1 MFGLLHFC
9 MWNHTTCDPG
19 KGDPFQATA
28 FCSAETSGRL
38 VFFMAGYRARS
49 QQPVL
54 MSSSVERFEIG
65 AWNGTCIAQRRR
77 MGDTSQVLLK
87 ASRSVKSQMFPNSGL
102 FVVNW
107 EWEKCSQVCKL
118 LAVVS
123 HFYRFYHFSCFVL
136 PWRVQHF
143 RKKNC
148 VVVTLDIYTQ
158 HDAFVAILKDM
169 WWIGFFSFGHAVRR
183 CKFFLLDGLYSLR
196 QKLAVSG
203 AFG

>member
-38 VFFMAGYRARS
+38 VFSWPATGREANR
-49 QQPVL
+49 PVL

-143 RKKNC
+143 RKKLRGC
-148 VVVTLDIYTQ
+148 HIGHLHSAWCICRDTKRHVVKWVLFFWPRSPPVQ
-158 HDAFVAILKDM
+158 VFFVGRLI
-169 WWIGFFSFGHAVRR
+169 
-183 CKFFLLDGLYSLR
+183 
-196 QKLAVSG
+196 
-203 AFG
+203 